1 MAYPGTERRPVF
13 AAAPGPD
20 IAANLAAVREAIAK
34 AARAAGRDPATI
46 DLLAVSKTQARD
58 ALAAAL
64 DAGQRAFGENRVQEA
79 QAKWPEFRTA
89 FADLRLH
96 LIGPLQTNKVKDAL
110 RLFDVIE
117 TVDREKLARAI
128 AEEAA
133 RSGKAIECF
142 VQVNTGEEAQ
152 KAGVGPR
159 EADAFIAQC
168 RESLR
173 LNITGLMCI
182 PPQDEEPAFHF
193 ALLREIAKRHG
204 LTRLS
209 MGMSHDFET
218 AIQFGATEVRI
229 GTAVFGQRVARTG
242 DPGGT

>member
-13 AAAPGPD
+13 AGAPGPD
-20 IAANLAAVREAIAK
+20 VAANLASVRAAIAG
-34 AARAAGRDPATI
+34 AARAAARDPATV
-46 DLLAVSKTQARD
+46 DLLAVSKTQGRA

-79 QAKWPEFRTA
+79 QAKWPELRAA
-89 FADLRLH
+89 FPDLRLH

-117 TVDREKLARAI
+117 TVDRAKLARAL
-128 AEEAA
+128 AEEGA
-133 RSGKAIECF
+133 RSGRTIEYF

-152 KAGVGPR
+152 KAGVWPR
-159 EADAFIAQC
+159 EADTFIAQC
-168 RESLR
+168 REDLR
-173 LNITGLMCI
+173 LGVTGLMCI
-182 PPQDEEPAFHF
+182 PPQDDEPAFHF

-204 LTRLS
+204 LVRLS

-218 AIQFGATEVRI
+218 AIMFGATEVRV
-229 GTAVFGQRVARTG
+229 GTAVFGQRVAPAGEPRA
-242 DPGGT
+242 

>member
-20 IAANLAAVREAIAK
+20 IAANLAAVGEAIAK
-34 AARAAGRDPATI
+34 AARTAGRDPATV

-79 QAKWPEFRTA
+79 QAKWPEFRAA

-96 LIGPLQTNKVKDAL
+96 LIGPLQTNKVKEAL

-117 TVDREKLARAI
+117 TIEG
-128 AEEAA
+128 A
-133 RSGKAIECF
+133 RSGKAIDCF
-142 VQVNTGEEAQ
+142 VQVNTGEEPQ
-152 KAGVGPR
+152 KAGVWPR
-159 EADAFIAQC
+159 AADAFITLC
-168 RESLR
+168 RESLH
-173 LNITGLMCI
+173 LNVTGLMCI

-193 ALLREIAKRHG
+193 ALLREIARRHG

-209 MGMSHDFET
+209 MGMSHDFEA
-218 AIQFGATEVRI
+218 AILFGATEVRV
-229 GTAVFGQRVARTG
+229 GTAVFGRRAAPQ
-242 DPGGT
+242 PS